1 MPTEPSNPRLQRMP
15 LNCQV
20 GSLLLLSK
28 AMAYILSEDRP
39 MNSYEEWQSCPI
51 TRKSWLYELGMHT
64 GIVFC

>member
-15 LNCQV
+15 LNRRV

-39 MNSYEEWQSCPI
+39 MNSYEEWQSCPRGI
-51 TRKSWLYELGMHT
+51 RAIVRIKCNTR
-64 GIVFC
+64 